1 MTLFGYFLSIFV
13 VLPKFR
19 TIYHKIPEIRKWG
32 LTNAYCS
39 EKYRGSENIKKHK
52 QLQRS
57 TLHAVMTSQSAQKR
71 IVKLGKLTPSLR
83 CMT

>member
-1 MTLFGYFLSIFV
+1 MGINKCILL
-13 VLPKFR
+13 R
-19 TIYHKIPEIRKWG
+19 KI
-32 LTNAYCS
+32 
-39 EKYRGSENIKKHK
+39 YRGFENIKKHK

-71 IVKLGKLTPSLR
+71 VVKLGKLTPLLR

>member
-1 MTLFGYFLSIFV
+1 MGINKCILL
-13 VLPKFR
+13 R
-19 TIYHKIPEIRKWG
+19 KI
-32 LTNAYCS
+32 
-39 EKYRGSENIKKHK
+39 YRGFEKIKKHK

-71 IVKLGKLTPSLR
+71 VVKLGKLTPLLR